1 MAVDEATKKQN
12 ELELFQIDEESIIPF
27 FESHLEE
34 LKVFVTEK
42 KSQNLCLLEVLKQFI
57 RSYKLPFNM
66 QRYMAVQST
75 YIRQS
80 LQEKMQDRQMAV
92 SRWIQENASR
102 HRNRMIQLQCLYLD
116 RIKERLLPEIEK
128 MLERKQGELLEKL
141 QEKQTKL

>member
-116 RIKERLLPEIEK
+116 RIKDRLIPEIEK
-128 MLERKQGELLEKL
+128 ILEQKQGELLEKL

>member
-116 RIKERLLPEIEK
+116 RIKDRLIPEIEK
-128 MLERKQGELLEKL
+128 MLEQKQGELLEKL

>member
-12 ELELFQIDEESIIPF
+12 ELELFQIDEESILPF

-34 LKVFVTEK
+34 LRNFITEK
-42 KSQNLCLLEVLKQFI
+42 KSQNLCLLEILKQFI

>member
-1 MAVDEATKKQN
+1 MAVDEATRKQN
-12 ELELFQIDEESIIPF
+12 ELELFQVDEEAMIPF

-34 LKVFVTEK
+34 LRAFITEK

-80 LQEKMQDRQMAV
+80 LQEKMQDRQIAV

-102 HRNRMIQLQCLYLD
+102 HRNRMIQLQCLYMD
-116 RIKERLLPEIEK
+116 RIQDRLLPEIVK
-128 MLERKQGELLEKL
+128 MLEKDQDQQGG
-141 QEKQTKL
+141 

>member
-42 KSQNLCLLEVLKQFI
+42 KSQNLSLLEVLKQFI